1 MFHRD
6 PKSQTRLKRLSMHV
20 FVIKLIKRLS
30 PYMLMFL
37 ETNKGGY
44 LVKVSLFR
52 SHCTYGVRSSQ

>member
-1 MFHRD
+1 MVHRD
-6 PKSQTRLKRLSMHV
+6 PKSQTRLKWLSMHA
-20 FVIKLIKRLS
+20 FVIKPIKRLS

-52 SHCTYGVRSSQ
+52 